1 MHVGHQG
8 SRDASMNF
16 TDEKDIGYG
25 HHSFTH
31 SHPQG
36 QPSSTTWN
44 QVTRDQLSLVASGYS
59 YRVVLIVIP
68 LIRTWRRIKFS
79 QDFDDTVLST
89 LEVHQPLT
97 VVGAT
102 DILLEMWSREQARW
116 AGERRQ
122 GVGD

>member
-1 MHVGHQG
+1 M
-8 SRDASMNF
+8 
-16 TDEKDIGYG
+16 
-25 HHSFTH
+25 
-31 SHPQG
+31 
-36 QPSSTTWN
+36 
-44 QVTRDQLSLVASGYS
+44 
-59 YRVVLIVIP
+59 VLIVIP

-102 DILLEMWSREQARW
+102 DILLVMWSREQARW